1 MTVAAMQT
9 TYQAV
14 TATDPRNAVKRPQ
27 RATAAVVFGQ

>member
-1 MTVAAMQT
+1 MQN

-27 RATAAVVFGQ
+27 RATAAVVLANETTG

>member
-1 MTVAAMQT
+1 MQN

-14 TATDPRNAVKRPQ
+14 TATDPRNAEKRPQ